1 MPSTPCTACGTGTY
15 AGEAQT
21 SCHVCVR
28 GTADS
33 DTDASTPCD
42 TCGVGHYSGG
52 GSTGCTACAAG
63 EHDDDLHPGTVCVG
77 CVEGTY
83 SDVGSMVCT
92 VCGEVEEYEPETV
105 KEWFKYQDSS
115 EHKSA
120 PYKYSRTTHFRN
132 SLDRILGNSRVDSG
146 VVERARMLLKGYPD
160 DHACMLTILRQAK
173 MPYQQTASIRRALG
187 YSVPQLTATEKRD
200 INNLFEYFC
209 VRYEILKPA
218 DRKNLPSIEYMIF
231 RFLLHLGRDD
241 IFVRKSSLTP
251 AKQKETD
258 DLIDRILRDFELQE
272 LH

>member
-1 MPSTPCTACGTGTY
+1 MSVSLSMSIKQQQQLLLNLRIPAANPQSPETTTTRPVSHMCGPQVYEPKTAT
-15 AGEAQT
+15 
-21 SCHVCVR
+21 
-28 GTADS
+28 
-33 DTDASTPCD
+33 
-42 TCGVGHYSGG
+42 
-52 GSTGCTACAAG
+52 
-63 EHDDDLHPGTVCVG
+63 
-77 CVEGTY
+77 
-83 SDVGSMVCT
+83 MVCT
-92 VCGEVEEYEPETV
+92 VCGEVEQYEPETV
-105 KEWFKYQDSS
+105 KDWFKYQDST
-115 EHKSA
+115 EHKAA

-132 SLDRILGNSRVDSG
+132 SIDRILGNSRVDSG
-146 VVERARMLLKGYPD
+146 VVERARLLLKGYPD

-187 YSVPQLTATEKRD
+187 YSVPELTATEKRD

-209 VRYEILKPA
+209 VRYEIIKPK

-258 DLIDRILRDFELQE
+258 DLIDRILRDFEQQE

>member
-1 MPSTPCTACGTGTY
+1 MKQQQQLLRNLRIPAANPKTPETITTRTVSHMCGPQVYEPKTGT
-15 AGEAQT
+15 
-21 SCHVCVR
+21 
-28 GTADS
+28 
-33 DTDASTPCD
+33 
-42 TCGVGHYSGG
+42 
-52 GSTGCTACAAG
+52 
-63 EHDDDLHPGTVCVG
+63 
-77 CVEGTY
+77 
-83 SDVGSMVCT
+83 MVCT
-92 VCGEVEEYEPETV
+92 VCGEVEQYEPETV
-105 KEWFKYQDSS
+105 KDWFKYQDSS